1 MFNSFEVKNH
11 IKYFIKDEL
20 GQYGS
25 SPKHTVIIFDD
36 ENMDSYIDAL
46 RSPLAQFMLTTMKDY
61 NHNDSKLFRYLPYTL
76 LSVKLTEEEQAFVD
90 LFDETPLDKVLL
102 L

>member
-1 MFNSFEVKNH
+1 
-11 IKYFIKDEL
+11 
-20 GQYGS
+20 
-25 SPKHTVIIFDD
+25 
-36 ENMDSYIDAL
+36 
-46 RSPLAQFMLTTMKDY
+46 MLTIMKDY

-76 LSVKLTEEEQAFVD
+76 LSVELTEEEQAFVD